1 MRGREVMCSRSRLK
15 LAKQQKKR
23 WLREKDI
30 VERGGG
36 GWKVKK
42 RHTNPLG
49 GCFY

>member
-1 MRGREVMCSRSRLK
+1 MRGREVMCSSRLK
-15 LAKQQKKR
+15 LAKQQKKQ

-30 VERGGG
+30 VEEGGRGR
-36 GWKVKK
+36 KVKK

>member
-1 MRGREVMCSRSRLK
+1 MCSSTRLK
-15 LAKQQKKR
+15 LARQQKKL
-23 WLREKDI
+23 WLQGNDI
-30 VERGGG
+30 VEEGGG